1 MITISNP
8 LYLPVNS
15 VVGLHFDHPQQGK
28 RLVTFLKIS
37 KESKDKESYRLLSGS
52 DNTPLFFR
60 SSEDIVSY
68 LTQTQAG
75 NYPWCWTIISLPIAF
90 RWESPVELKIGLSEY
105 VIDKDGTPHC
115 LKCDSSNLIYCEEE
129 DVVYNS
135 EFSNG
140 EIIVQGVNSQFT
152 VQKMLYCQSCKID
165 YKIPDSITVNWDN
178 Y

>member
-1 MITISNP
+1 MNI
-8 LYLPVNS
+8 VN
-15 VVGLHFDHPQQGK
+15 LH
-28 RLVTFLKIS
+28 L
-37 KESKDKESYRLLSGS
+37 
-52 DNTPLFFR
+52 N
-60 SSEDIVSY
+60 
-68 LTQTQAG
+68 
-75 NYPWCWTIISLPIAF
+75 ISLPIKTGGEATMITVERVDLLPVWSVVMMTENNRSIIFTIMPNKVLMATNGGKTKLQNIHSVYMVKNPIWTLISLPVAF
-90 RWESPVELKIGLSEY
+90 NWEFPVELKIGLSEY